1 MRAMTSIVAD
11 VRATP
16 VNIPLHA
23 PYRFSYGSIASL
35 TKTIVEVETSDGT
48 IGLGEIAS
56 GDQAARVQRLRDRLV
71 GLDILV
77 LNEAEQRCV
86 PAMRSTPWDDVLG
99 ARRVFGGIE
108 MALWDA
114 RGQLAGVS
122 LAQLLG
128 GAVRPAVAL
137 TEYFSYRLPGAE
149 NAGESSPLEIA
160 RYCARMVEEHGS
172 GAFEGKVCTVA
183 LQEEVEM
190 VREVRAA
197 IGDERRLTLDANGG
211 WTVPTA
217 REAIHRLDPFGI
229 FYYEDPVETPEEL
242 VQLRAHTGA
251 SFSTHVI
258 DLGKAISLGV
268 PDAIVTN
275 LNELGGIRRTVEFIA
290 SCARFDVGF
299 RFHSGET
306 GIATAA
312 YLGVSGAVEHVREP
326 SQTLVRWYADDV
338 IEGGP
343 FSPERGELPVP
354 TGPGL
359 GVRLDRAALRR
370 CHERYLREGSFPTGG
385 ERSGYGA
392 AFRRR

>member
-1 MRAMTSIVAD
+1 MSSIVRD

-16 VNIPLHA
+16 VNIPFHA

-35 TKTIVEVETSDGT
+35 TKTVVEIETEDGT

-56 GDQAARVQRLRDRLV
+56 GDASAGIARVRERLI
-71 GLDILV
+71 GLDVLA
-77 LNEAEQRCV
+77 LNEAESRCV
-86 PAMRSTPWDDVLG
+86 PSMRSTPWDDVLG

-114 RGQLAGVS
+114 RGKLSGSS
-122 LAQLLG
+122 LAEMLG

-137 TEYFSYRLPGAE
+137 TEYFSYRLAGPSHP
-149 NAGESSPLEIA
+149 GESTPLEIA
-160 RYCARMVEEHGS
+160 RTCAEMIEQHGAV
-172 GAFEGKVCTVA
+172 AFEGKVCTVS
-183 LQEEVEM
+183 LEEEIEM

-197 IGDERRLTLDANGG
+197 IGDRRLTLDANGG

-217 REAIHRLDPFGI
+217 REAIRRLDPFEI
-229 FYYEDPVETPEEL
+229 FYYEDPVETQEEL
-242 VQLRAHTGA
+242 AQLRPHTGA
-251 SFSTHVI
+251 SFSTHAI
-258 DLGKAISLGV
+258 DLGKTIALGV

-290 SCARFDVGF
+290 ACARFDVGF

-312 YLGVSGAVEHVREP
+312 YLGVSGAIEHVREP

-343 FSPERGELPVP
+343 FSPRDGVLPVP

-359 GVRLDRAALRR
+359 GVTLDRDALRR
-370 CHERYLREGSFPTGG
+370 CHERYLREGPFPAGDASG
-385 ERSGYGA
+385 GYGA
-392 AFRRR
+392 SFRRR

>member
-1 MRAMTSIVAD
+1 MPPVIRD

-16 VNIPLHA
+16 VNIPFEA

-35 TKTIVEVETSDGT
+35 TKTVVEVETDDGT
-48 IGLGEIAS
+48 TGLGEIAS
-56 GDQAARVQRLRDRLV
+56 GDQAAGVARLRDRLI
-71 GLDILV
+71 GLDILD
-77 LNEAEQRCV
+77 LNEAERRCV
-86 PAMRSTPWDDVLG
+86 PSMRSTPWDDVLG
-99 ARRVFGGIE
+99 ARRIFGGIE

-114 RGQLAGVS
+114 RGRVAGRS

-128 GAVRPAVAL
+128 GAVRTEVPL
-137 TEYFSYRLPGAE
+137 TEYFSYRRPGPSHP
-149 NAGESSPLEIA
+149 GESSPLEIA
-160 RYCARMVEEHGS
+160 RYCAQMIEQHD
-172 GAFEGKVCTVA
+172 ATTFEGKVCTVG
-183 LQEEVEM
+183 LDEELVM

-197 IGDERRLTLDANGG
+197 IGGRRLTLDANGG
-211 WTVPTA
+211 WTVPAA
-217 REAIHRLDPFGI
+217 REAIRRLDPFEI

-242 VQLRAHTGA
+242 AQLRLHTAA

-258 DLGKAISLGV
+258 DLRTAIALGV

-290 SCARFDVGF
+290 ACARFDVGF

-343 FSPERGELPVP
+343 FSPEHGVLPVP

-359 GVRLDRAALRR
+359 GVTLDPAALRR
-370 CHERYLREGSFPTGG
+370 CHERYLREGAFPSG
-385 ERSGYGA
+385 ESARYGA
-392 AFRRR
+392 SFRRR

>member
-1 MRAMTSIVAD
+1 MSSSVRD

-16 VNIPLHA
+16 VNIPFEA

-35 TKTIVEVETSDGT
+35 TKTVVEIETDEGVV
-48 IGLGEIAS
+48 GLGEIAS
-56 GDQAARVQRLRDRLV
+56 GDQAAGVERLRDRLI
-71 GLDILV
+71 GLDVLD
-77 LNEAEQRCV
+77 LNEAERRCV
-86 PAMRSTPWDDVLG
+86 PAMRSTPWDDLLA
-99 ARRVFGGIE
+99 ARRVFGGVE

-114 RGQLAGVS
+114 RGRLAGLPLS
-122 LAQLLG
+122 LLLG
-128 GAVRPAVAL
+128 GAVRSDVPL
-137 TEYFSYRLPGAE
+137 TEYFSYRLPGPSHP
-149 NAGESSPLEIA
+149 GESSPLEIA
-160 RYCARMVEEHGS
+160 RHCARMIEQHDAGP
-172 GAFEGKVCTVA
+172 FEGKVCTVS
-183 LQEEVEM
+183 LEEELEM

-197 IGDERRLTLDANGG
+197 IGEERRLTLDANGG

-217 REAIHRLDPFGI
+217 RAAMKRLDRFDI
-229 FYYEDPVETPEEL
+229 HYYEDPVETPEEL
-242 VQLRAHTGA
+242 ARLRGHTTA

-258 DLGKAISLGV
+258 DLGRTIELGV

-290 SCARFDVGF
+290 ACARFDVTF

-312 YLGVSGAVEHVREP
+312 YLGVSGAIEHVREP

-343 FSPERGELPVP
+343 FSPEHGVLPVP

-359 GVRLDRAALRR
+359 GVTLDRAALRR
-370 CHERYLREGSFPTGG
+370 CHERYLREGAFPSG
-385 ERSGYGA
+385 ESGRYGA
-392 AFRRR
+392 SFRRR